1 MNKTATAAAAS
12 IVAGTTEAEAAIL
25 ASTAA
30 AIAAGQ
36 DPFGDDDDDT
46 VPAAEAK
53 DDDNDTGDD
62 AADDAADEG
71 DKASDKAD
79 PEALSADAL
88 AAVAG
93 DEEDGEKDGADA
105 TPAAEAVTEAP
116 TAPRFKGI
124 DPAKYKTERAAIV
137 AEKAK
142 GLKDLM
148 EGTIEPEAYSALVDA
163 ADEKL
168 EALTVAR
175 TLHEANVQSEAQT
188 QTQVLDKIMRAA
200 KADGIDYAA
209 DGKAARRFDA
219 EMALMDA
226 DGDKRSYAER
236 AADAHKAV
244 AAVLGKPKPKADAEP
259 AKEAPK
265 PRENGK
271 GPVTLRNVPAAE
283 VPNNGGSWI
292 DAIGKLS
299 GQDYEAAYAKL
310 TPAQKAELLND

>member
-1 MNKTATAAAAS
+1 MTTKTT
-12 IVAGTTEAEAAIL
+12 IAGTTEAEAAIL

-30 AIAAGQ
+30 AIASGQ
-36 DPFGDDDDDT
+36 DPFGDEDDEYTAATAAASDD
-46 VPAAEAK
+46 
-53 DDDNDTGDD
+53 GDD
-62 AADDAADEG
+62 ETAATDGEVETVSTKDE
-71 DKASDKAD
+71 
-79 PEALSADAL
+79 LSADAP

-93 DEEDGEKDGADA
+93 DYDGDKQVAGDADHTADA
-105 TPAAEAVTEAP
+105 TADAPAV
-116 TAPRFKGI
+116 PRFKGI
-124 DPAKYKTERAAIV
+124 DPAEYKIQRAAIV

-148 EGTIEPEAYSALVDA
+148 DGTIEPDAYSALVDA

-168 EALTVAR
+168 EALAVAR
-175 TLHEANVQSEAQT
+175 TLHEANVQTEAQT
-188 QTQVLDKIMRAA
+188 QGQVLDRIMRAA
-200 KADGIDYAA
+200 KADGIDYTDA
-209 DGKAARRFDA
+209 KIARRFDA

-226 DGDKRSYAER
+226 DGDKRTYAER

-259 AKEAPK
+259 AKEPAK

-271 GPVTLRNVPAAE
+271 GPLTLRNVPAAE

-299 GQDYEAAYAKL
+299 GQDYEVAYARL
-310 TPAQKAELLND
+310 TPAQKAQLLND